1 MSMQTTAFLYS
12 DVGSNLGEQDQQAV
26 MQLKS
31 RHNRFVQYNLMACL
45 LNKLSVTLK
54 YKCIEATLILNL
66 LIHDFMETWVGGMTY
81 Q

>member
-26 MQLKS
+26 IQLKS

-45 LNKLSVTLK
+45 LNKQFQTECDFKIQMYRSNFN
-54 YKCIEATLILNL
+54 IEPS
-66 LIHDFMETWVGGMTY
+66 DS
-81 Q
+81 